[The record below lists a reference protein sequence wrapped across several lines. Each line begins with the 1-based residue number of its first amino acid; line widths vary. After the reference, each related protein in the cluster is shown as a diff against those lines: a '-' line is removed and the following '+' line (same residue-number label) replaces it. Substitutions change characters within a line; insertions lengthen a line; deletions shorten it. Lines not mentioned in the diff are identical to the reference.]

1 MQAEFQ
7 QRSQKAITQLAGKHY
22 GSTAFENEKRSYP
35 RAMIDILAGNREKA
49 IAFLQSE
56 DADADRNAHTLGID
70 FYSGFT
76 LKAQVRKYFYFGK
89 YLDPS
94 YRWRMKE
101 AMGILTQKDPL
112 IPFHLKIDTDSC
124 RGGRGS
130 RGSRGSK
137 KNEWYHTHLSPTSQI
152 LGTVNR

>member
-22 GSTAFENEKRSYP
+22 GNTAFENEKRSYP
-35 RAMIDILAGNREKA
+35 RAMIDFLAGNREKA

-56 DADADRNAHTLGID
+56 DADADRNAHTLEID

-112 IPFHLKIDTDSC
+112 TRTFPEPRKFWEQSTDNCNTWVDCRFSC
-124 RGGRGS
+124 PSLQSWKARM
-130 RGSRGSK
+130 
-137 KNEWYHTHLSPTSQI
+137 
-152 LGTVNR
+152 V